1 MPKGIV
7 IDEFHLTIVA
17 PRGLPDA
24 QYVAMHRILSGR
36 PFQRALRQAAQS
48 VFRKYAS
55 LSKARARLSS

>member
-24 QYVAMHRILSGR
+24 QYIAMHRTLSGR
-36 PFQRALRQAAQS
+36 RFQRALREAVQV

-55 LSKARARLSS
+55 LSKTRVRLSC